1 MTTLDQAPTLWRNR
15 DFRRFWFGESVSL
28 LGTQI
33 TTLALPLTA
42 IHAFGATDSQVG
54 LLRFLQLAPYLGLA
68 LIFGV
73 WVDRAR
79 RRRVMLGANLVRM
92 VLLAMIPTLHWLD
105 LLDLPSL
112 LLMACAIGIASVLF
126 DVSWMSYVPALVEDP
141 RHYVEASSKLGMSSS
156 AADVAGPGL
165 AGLLVSWL
173 TAPVA
178 LIVDACSYA
187 ASVVS
192 LLLIRRPEP
201 RPDPAARRHLGVEL
215 RDGLRWVLG
224 TPLLRALALIGCCCN
239 FSMVTVWTM
248 FLLYGT
254 HDLHLGSRTLGVIF
268 ATASVGGLIGAASAR
283 RIIGRFPVGRVYLVA
298 QSMLLLGPLL
308 IVVAPGGWVV
318 LFVLSFFVTYLG
330 LGVAGVIIVSLRQSS
345 TPQAMMGRMTAV
357 FRTLL
362 FGGGALGGLT
372 AGLLADAVG
381 AHMALTIAAVAS
393 AAVVVALFFSP
404 VSRLRSLPV
413 P

>member
-1 MTTLDQAPTLWRNR
+1 MTTLADPPVLWRNR
-15 DFRRFWFGESVSL
+15 DFLRFWFGESLSL
-28 LGTQI
+28 LGTQV

-42 IHAFGATDSQVG
+42 IHAFGASDSQVG
-54 LLRFLQLAPYLGLA
+54 VLRFLQLAPYLGLA

-92 VLLAMIPTLHWLD
+92 VLLALIPILHWQH
-105 LLDLPSL
+105 LLSLSSL
-112 LLMACAIGIASVLF
+112 LVMAGAIGIASVLY

-141 RHYVEASSKLGMSSS
+141 RHYVEASSKLAISSS

-165 AGLLVSWL
+165 AGLLISWL

-178 LIVDACSYA
+178 LIADACSYA
-187 ASVVS
+187 LSVIS

-201 RPDPAARRHLGVEL
+201 RPDAAARRHLGLEL
-215 RDGLRWVLG
+215 RDGLRWVFG
-224 TPLLRALALIGCCCN
+224 TPVLRALALVGCCCN

-254 HDLHLGSRTLGVIF
+254 NDLHLGSRTLGLIF
-268 ATASVGGLIGAASAR
+268 ATASAGGLIGAGLAR
-283 RIIGRFPVGRVYLVA
+283 RIVARFPVGRVYLIA
-298 QSMLLLGPLL
+298 QSMLLLGPAL
-308 IVVAPGGWVV
+308 IVVAPGPRVAM
-318 LFVLSFFVTYLG
+318 FVLSFFVTYLG
-330 LGVAGVIIVSLRQSS
+330 LGVAGVIIVSLRQAS

-362 FGGGALGGLT
+362 FGGGALGGLS
-372 AGLLADAVG
+372 AGLLAAAIG
-381 AHMALTIAAVAS
+381 ARGALTAAAIGS
-393 AAVVVALFFSP
+393 ATVVVALFFSP
-404 VSRLRSLPV
+404 VIRLRRLPA